1 MMGERSAPP
10 RLRLK
15 RGKPPRMQDALLI
28 KERRTGPGKSLFF
41 KMLNKM
47 GYRMGRRMGPN
58 YRGEKG
64 MKRIMRLI
72 CGPLMEMR
80 Y

>member
-28 KERRTGPGKSLFF
+28 NSDEQVRAKACFSR
-41 KMLNKM
+41 
-47 GYRMGRRMGPN
+47 
-58 YRGEKG
+58 
-64 MKRIMRLI
+64 
-72 CGPLMEMR
+72 C
-80 Y
+80 

>member
-10 RLRLK
+10 RLRLT
-15 RGKPPRMQDALLI
+15 RGKPLRMQDALLI

-47 GYRMGRRMGPN
+47 G
-58 YRGEKG
+58 
-64 MKRIMRLI
+64 
-72 CGPLMEMR
+72 
-80 Y
+80 

>member
-15 RGKPPRMQDALLI
+15 RGKPPRMQNALLI

-47 GYRMGRRMGPN
+47 G
-58 YRGEKG
+58 
-64 MKRIMRLI
+64 
-72 CGPLMEMR
+72 
-80 Y
+80 